1 MAIPK
6 SITKISK
13 DGNVV
18 YTQSVD
24 RVNYTIRELTRAAL
38 RDVGKYVCKQ
48 FRLAF
53 YSHFKRHS
61 YTVGTGTQYWVRH
74 NSKYGQKE
82 VELQVGLTNGSKK
95 HHRNAFY
102 GGFQELGTSKQ
113 PKLGLLT
120 HAVQD
125 NIATIIEIESQYLSA
140 LEDEAKAL
148 SLISEE
154 DYEGGADE

>member
-6 SITKISK
+6 SVTKISK
-13 DGNVV
+13 DGNVT

-48 FRLAF
+48 FRISF
-53 YSHFKRHS
+53 YSHFKRHK
-61 YTVGTGTQYWVRH
+61 YKIGKGAQYWVMH
-74 NSKYGQKE
+74 NKKYQE
-82 VELQVGLTNGSKK
+82 HVELQVGLTNGTKPR
-95 HHRNAFY
+95 HPNAWY
-102 GGFQELGTSKQ
+102 GGYQELGTSKQ

-125 NIATIIEIESQYLSA
+125 NIATIIEIESKYLSA
-140 LEDEAKAL
+140 LEDEARAL

-154 DYEGGADE
+154 DYEGNADE

>member
-6 SITKISK
+6 SVTKISK

-38 RDVGKYVCKQ
+38 RDVGKFVCKQ
-48 FRLAF
+48 FRISYYAR
-53 YSHFKRHS
+53 FKRKS
-61 YTVGTGTQYWVRH
+61 GRVGRFTQYWVRH
-74 NSKYGQKE
+74 KQKNI
-82 VELQVGLTNGSKK
+82 ELQVGIKP
-95 HHRNAFY
+95 NAFY
-102 GGFQELGTSKQ
+102 GGFQELGSSKTT
-113 PKLGLLT
+113 KHALLT

-125 NIATIIEIESQYLSA
+125 NIAQIVEIESQYLSA
-140 LEDEAKAL
+140 LEDEARAL

>member
-13 DGNVV
+13 DGNVT

-48 FRLAF
+48 FRIAF
-53 YSHFKRHS
+53 YDRFKKHS
-61 YTVGTGTQYWVRH
+61 GRVGKYTQYWV
-74 NSKYGQKE
+74 KYKQKDI
-82 VELQVGLTNGSKK
+82 ELQVGKRPNG
-95 HHRNAFY
+95 FY
-102 GGFQELGTSKQ
+102 DGYQELGTSKTT
-113 PKLGLLT
+113 KHALLT

-125 NIATIIEIESQYLSA
+125 NIAKIIEIESQYLSA
-140 LEDEAKAL
+140 LEDEARAL

>member
-1 MAIPK
+1 MALPK
-6 SITKISK
+6 SITTVSK
-13 DGNVV
+13 DGSVT

-48 FRLAF
+48 FRNA
-53 YSHFKRHS
+53 YYAKFKKHS
-61 YTVGTGTQYWVRH
+61 GRVGKAAQYWV
-74 NSKYGQKE
+74 KYKQKDI
-82 VELQVGLTNGSKK
+82 ELQVGIKPNG
-95 HHRNAFY
+95 FY
-102 GGFQELGTSKQ
+102 GGYQELGTSKT
-113 PKLGLLT
+113 PKHALLT

-125 NIATIIEIESQYLSA
+125 NIATIVEIESQYLSA

-148 SLISEE
+148 ALISEA

>member
-6 SITKISK
+6 SITKIDK
-13 DGNVV
+13 TGNVI

-38 RDVGKYVCKQ
+38 RDVGKYVCKN
-48 FRLAF
+48 FRIA
-53 YSHFKRHS
+53 YYQRFKRHS
-61 YTVGTGTQYWVRH
+61 GRVGRFTQYWVKH
-74 NSKYGQKE
+74 KQKE
-82 VELQVGLTNGSKK
+82 IELQVGMKP
-95 HHRNAFY
+95 NAFY
-102 GGFQELGTSKQ
+102 GGFQELGSSKTT
-113 PKLGLLT
+113 KHALLT

-154 DYEGGADE
+154 EYEGGGE

>member
-48 FRLAF
+48 FRIA
-53 YSHFKRHS
+53 YYDRFKKHS
-61 YTVGTGTQYWVRH
+61 GRIGRFTQYWVKHKQARI
-74 NSKYGQKE
+74 
-82 VELQVGLTNGSKK
+82 ELQVGLKP
-95 HHRNAFY
+95 NAFY
-102 GGFQELGTSKQ
+102 GGFQELGTSKTT
-113 PKLGLLT
+113 KHALLT

-125 NIATIIEIESQYLSA
+125 NIAKIVEIESQYLSA
-140 LEDEAKAL
+140 LEDEARAL

-154 DYEGGADE
+154 EYEGGADE

>member
-13 DGNVV
+13 DGKII

-48 FRLAF
+48 FRTAY
-53 YSHFKRHS
+53 YSRFKKHS
-61 YTVGTGTQYWVRH
+61 GRVGRFAQYWVRY
-74 NSKYGQKE
+74 KQKD
-82 VELQVGLTNGSKK
+82 VELQVGIKPNG
-95 HHRNAFY
+95 FY
-102 GGFQELGTSKQ
+102 GGFQELGTSKT
-113 PKLGLLT
+113 PKQALLT

-125 NIATIIEIESQYLSA
+125 NIATIIEIESKYLSA

>member
-6 SITKISK
+6 SVTKISK
-13 DGNVV
+13 DGKVT

-48 FRLAF
+48 FRNSYYA
-53 YSHFKRHS
+53 HFKKHS
-61 YTVGTGTQYWVRH
+61 GRVGKFTQYWV
-74 NSKYGQKE
+74 KYKQKDI
-82 VELQVGLTNGSKK
+82 ELQVGIKPNG
-95 HHRNAFY
+95 FY
-102 GGFQELGTSKQ
+102 GGYQELGSSKQ
-113 PKLGLLT
+113 TKLAFLT

-125 NIATIIEIESQYLSA
+125 NIAQIIEIESQYLSA
-140 LEDEAKAL
+140 LEDEARAL